1 MTDYINNMN
10 FDMDSKKLNI
20 KIGNS
25 SLKEIISQIPEQ
37 YIKKTKYNKQSL
49 KWFEYHGIDVD
60 QKEIKVKCRLRV
72 KKYEKLIKLVKI
84 YDNAWD
90 IKAGLK
96 LEVDTNRKLNAR
108 FVIRDTKSDLP
119 SGLLGVFLAGVDL
132 SVGTGQSILTGNFST
147 LSNEIG
153 QYISKKINNSDQAD
167 ISNLF
172 KKISKMNQQGIIF
185 LEKVKYVDEGIILQ
199 SNSIKF

>member
-1 MTDYINNMN
+1 MTDYINNIN
-10 FDMDSKKLNI
+10 FDIDSRKLKI
-20 KIGNS
+20 KIGNL
-25 SLKEIISQIPEQ
+25 SLKEIISQIPKQ

-49 KWFEYHGIDVD
+49 KWFEYRGIDVD
-60 QKEIKVKCRLRV
+60 KQEIKVKCRLRV
-72 KKYEKLIKLVKI
+72 KKYEKIIKLVKI

-108 FVIRDTKSDLP
+108 FVIRDTKADLP

-147 LSNEIG
+147 LSDEIG

-167 ISNLF
+167 ISSLF

-185 LEKVKYVDEGIILQ
+185 MEKVKYIDEGIILQ
-199 SNSIKF
+199 SNPMKF